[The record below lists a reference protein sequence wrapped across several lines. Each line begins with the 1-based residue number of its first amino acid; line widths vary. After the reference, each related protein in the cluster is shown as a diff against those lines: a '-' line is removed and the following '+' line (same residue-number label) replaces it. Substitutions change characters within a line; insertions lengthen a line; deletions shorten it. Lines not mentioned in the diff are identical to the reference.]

1 MIKMNQKRV
10 MIVCAI
16 IAIIMIVMLG
26 LALSLKNKT
35 KAIPTV
41 FLSVEE
47 KTELEVIDSQKELT
61 KLAKIK
67 DNTAPVI
74 KLKGKAEVTVNLGE
88 EYKDAGCVAEDNY
101 DGEITNKVE
110 ITGKV
115 DTQKEGSYTIT
126 YQVEDSSGNKA
137 EKTRK
142 VRVRQQNQTIT
153 TSASTTNS
161 KEDKS
166 RKGIPVLMYHF
177 FYDAKKG
184 EKGVDNN
191 WMEVS
196 AFEEQMKYLSDNNY
210 YFPTWSEVE
219 DFIEGKKTLPQK
231 SVVITIDDGDET
243 FIKYAIPII
252 EKYKVKATSFVVT
265 SWNGDWLPKQYKS
278 AKMDFQSHS
287 HDMHRA
293 GANGK
298 GRFVNL
304 SYQDALAD
312 VTKSKNIIG
321 NCTIFCYP
329 FGHYNENAI
338 KVLKEAGYKLAFTTK
353 QGRVYPGANKYQL
366 PRVRMVKGMSM
377 SAFKEAVK

>member
-1 MIKMNQKRV
+1 MNKKRV
-10 MIVCAI
+10 MIICVV
-16 IAIIMIVMLG
+16 IAITITIIG
-26 LALSLKNKT
+26 LAFSLKNETKT
-35 KAIPTV
+35 IPTA
-41 FLSVEE
+41 FFSVEKHNLKDNYE
-47 KTELEVIDSQKELT
+47 ELT
-61 KLAKIK
+61 ELAKIK
-67 DNTAPVI
+67 DTTAPVI
-74 KLKGKAEVTVNLGE
+74 TLKGKKEVTVNLGE
-88 EYKDAGCVAEDNY
+88 EYKDEGCVAEDNQ
-101 DGEITNKVE
+101 DGEITNQVV

-115 DTQKEGSYTIT
+115 DTKKEGSYTIT

-142 VRVRQQNQTIT
+142 VKVKKKKEEDNNQTVA

-166 RKGIPVLMYHF
+166 KKGLPVLMYHF
-177 FYDAKKG
+177 FYYAKKG
-184 EKGVDNN
+184 EKVADNN

-196 AFEEQMKYLSDNNY
+196 AFEEQIKYLSDNNY

-219 DFIEGKKTLPQK
+219 DYIDGKKTLPQK

-278 AKMDFQSHS
+278 AKLDFQSHS

-304 SYQDALAD
+304 L
-312 VTKSKNIIG
+312 
-321 NCTIFCYP
+321 
-329 FGHYNENAI
+329 
-338 KVLKEAGYKLAFTTK
+338 
-353 QGRVYPGANKYQL
+353 
-366 PRVRMVKGMSM
+366 
-377 SAFKEAVK
+377 

>member
-1 MIKMNQKRV
+1 MNKKGV
-10 MIVCAI
+10 MIICVV
-16 IAIIMIVMLG
+16 IAITITIIG
-26 LALSLKNKT
+26 LVFSLKNETKT
-35 KAIPTV
+35 IPTA
-41 FLSVEE
+41 FFSVEKHNLKDNYE
-47 KTELEVIDSQKELT
+47 ELT
-61 KLAKIK
+61 ELAKIK
-67 DNTAPVI
+67 DTTAPVI
-74 KLKGKAEVTVNLGE
+74 TLKGKKEVTVNLGE
-88 EYKDAGCVAEDNY
+88 EYKDEGCVAEDNQ
-101 DGEITNKVE
+101 DGEITNQVV

-115 DTQKEGSYTIT
+115 DTKKEGSYTIT

-142 VRVRQQNQTIT
+142 VKVKKKKEEDNNQTVA

-166 RKGIPVLMYHF
+166 KKGLPVLMYHF

-184 EKGVDNN
+184 EKGADNN

-196 AFEEQMKYLSDNNY
+196 AFEEQIKYLSDNNY

-219 DFIEGKKTLPQK
+219 DYIDGKKTLPQK

-278 AKMDFQSHS
+278 AKLDFQSHS

-304 SYQDALAD
+304 SYKDALED

-329 FGHYNENAI
+329 FGHYNDNAI

-353 QGRVYPGANKYQL
+353 SGRVYPGANKYQL
-366 PRVRMVKGMSM
+366 PRVRMVKGISM